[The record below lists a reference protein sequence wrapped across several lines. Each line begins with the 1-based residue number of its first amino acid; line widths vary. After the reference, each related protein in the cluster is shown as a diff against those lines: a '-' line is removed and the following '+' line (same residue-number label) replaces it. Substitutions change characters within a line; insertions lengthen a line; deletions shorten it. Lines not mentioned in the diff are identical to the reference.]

1 MTLSKPL
8 SVAETAAAAGRGK
21 QRVRDA
27 ANSGALKC
35 LPRVDGGRFQFTEDA
50 VAEWIAA
57 GSPDMPPRRR
67 RGRAA

>member
-1 MTLSKPL
+1 MTLKKPMT
-8 SVAETAAAAGRGK
+8 VAETAAAAGRGK

-35 LPRVDGGRFQFTEDA
+35 LPRVEGGTFQFTEAA
-50 VAEWIAA
+50 VAEWVAA
-57 GSPDMPPRRR
+57 GSPEMPPRRR